1 MFFWGGGILWL
12 TSNFLSSRTKVAGKL
27 HPSLPQRFINSQR
40 KHKKL
45 HSCGRHVGG
54 AICELIPVLIW
65 ASACRGGGGLPL
77 WSSKGASRLQRPL
90 VGFNFLLKKY
100 RERWRLFLSLLSRYS
115 FLLNYE
121 FTFQAG
127 NYFAKDGPWQNK
139 VTYTYWFL
147 VRYSAENTFHKE
159 SRV

>member
-1 MFFWGGGILWL
+1 MYPPLPRLLSGLVWSRCREGGREECFLGGRILWL

-90 VGFNFLLKKY
+90 VGFNFLLKKIE
-100 RERWRLFLSLLSRYS
+100 REIETFPLLIITVFLFTKQWIYLSSRKLLRKRWIM
-115 FLLNYE
+115 
-121 FTFQAG
+121 
-127 NYFAKDGPWQNK
+127 AK
-139 VTYTYWFL
+139 
-147 VRYSAENTFHKE
+147 
-159 SRV
+159 